1 MSIEEIQVSVQKLV
15 NNANIK
21 PDMSQ
26 SSDPF
31 DRIRKIHEKQTTNN
45 VTVASTFNL
54 IIDNLKN
61 VSSKIDDF
69 KQEVSSKIDEQNQK
83 IDDFKQEVSSK
94 IDDFK
99 QEVSSKIDE
108 QNQKIDEQN
117 QKIDDFKH
125 EIFSK
130 IDSSSNQINQQFSQL
145 FEKLGHPEDKSKID
159 ELETNCSQM
168 EKEILILRNSMR

>member
-83 IDDFKQEVSSK
+83 IDDFK
-94 IDDFK
+94 
-99 QEVSSKIDE
+99 
-108 QNQKIDEQN
+108 
-117 QKIDDFKH
+117 H

-168 EKEILILRNSMR
+168 EKEILILRNSMHQILHLHEIIKLQEE